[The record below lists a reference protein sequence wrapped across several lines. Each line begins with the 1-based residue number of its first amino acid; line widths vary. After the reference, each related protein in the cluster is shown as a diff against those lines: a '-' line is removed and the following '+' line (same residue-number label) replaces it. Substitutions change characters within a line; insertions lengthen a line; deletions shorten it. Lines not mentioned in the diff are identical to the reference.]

1 MSATRSGS
9 GTDGYSAE
17 TWTYLGIRAGA
28 KGRRSHAWQEPS
40 GRVWLYNDTGS
51 YVTGGLYAVKVDRTS
66 ERLTRT
72 APEYTG
78 QISPDVDLGELE
90 TLSKAA
96 RAKLARLAR
105 ERRDGAQKHRLAL
118 PRGTQADSGAHAGRR
133 QGGRRAGPT
142 IRRHAGPRRR
152 QASRGMAGTGRSHIR
167 RCRAGI

>member
-1 MSATRSGS
+1 MSTTRSGS

-72 APEYTG
+72 TPEYTG

-90 TLSKAA
+90 ALSKAA
-96 RAKLARLAR
+96 RVKPAW
-105 ERRDGAQKHRLAL
+105 
-118 PRGTQADSGAHAGRR
+118 
-133 QGGRRAGPT
+133 RAN
-142 IRRHAGPRRR
+142 
-152 QASRGMAGTGRSHIR
+152 AGTAPRTRWTTPWNRSWPSPASSAQPTTRTPSRPTCCAGSRALGGDR
-167 RCRAGI
+167 RTASPEETGGDWHD

>member
-1 MSATRSGS
+1 MSTARSGS

-40 GRVWLYNDTGS
+40 GRVWLYNDTDS

-78 QISPDVDLGELE
+78 QISPDVNLGELE
-90 TLSKAA
+90 ALSKAA
-96 RAKLARLAR
+96 RVKLARLAR
-105 ERRDGAQKHRLAL
+105 ERRDGAQNALDDALEPLLAIVGKL
-118 PRGTQADSGAHAGRR
+118 RTTDDRDALAAYVLRR
-133 QGGRRAGPT
+133 IQSTWR
-142 IRRHAGPRRR
+142 
-152 QASRGMAGTGRSHIR
+152 
-167 RCRAGI
+167 

>member
-1 MSATRSGS
+1 MSTTRSGS

-90 TLSKAA
+90 AFSKAA
-96 RAKLARLAR
+96 RVKLARLAR
-105 ERRDGAQKHRLAL
+105 ERRDGAQNALDDALEPLLAI
-118 PRGTQADSGAHAGRR
+118 AGKFRTTDDRDALAAYVLRR
-133 QGGRRAGPT
+133 IQSTWR
-142 IRRHAGPRRR
+142 
-152 QASRGMAGTGRSHIR
+152 
-167 RCRAGI
+167 

>member
-9 GTDGYSAE
+9 GTDGYSTE

-66 ERLTRT
+66 ERLTRA

-78 QISPDVDLGELE
+78 QISAAVDLGELE
-90 TLSKAA
+90 ALSKAA
-96 RAKLARLAR
+96 RVKLARLAR
-105 ERRDGAQKHRLAL
+105 ERRDGAQNALDDALEPLLAIASAQ
-118 PRGTQADSGAHAGRR
+118 PTTGTPSRPTCCAGSRALGGDRR
-133 QGGRRAGPT
+133 TAGPEE
-142 IRRHAGPRRR
+142 AG
-152 QASRGMAGTGRSHIR
+152 GDWHD
-167 RCRAGI
+167 